1 MRNDLNDELPMD
13 AWGQRRMVQVGPS
26 RAKLRTLP
34 MLRDDMP
41 MAEWVALRN
50 DQKQGGGAISGGE
63 GAERLVGGDGG
74 DRLEGRSRSI
84 AQPARPDPRRT
95 EVFKP
100 GPDGKLHPVEGWH
113 TTGPFAFG
121 EWAGNVDWGG
131 VADDLATV
139 GFGAIS
145 GAGVEKLTLLEAA
158 RQIGSLYAMGKEVW
172 QAQNKAAARDS
183 ER

>member
-13 AWGQRRMVQVGPS
+13 AWVQRRMVQMGPS
-26 RAKLRTLP
+26 RAKIRTLP
-34 MLRDDMP
+34 ALRDDMP
-41 MAEWVALRN
+41 MVEWVALRN
-50 DQKQGGGAISGGE
+50 DGAGGGAISGGG

-100 GPDGKLHPVEGWH
+100 GADGKLHPVEGWH

-121 EWAGNVDWGG
+121 EWAKNVDWGG
-131 VADDLATV
+131 VADDLADIGTGVV
-139 GFGAIS
+139 GWLAP
-145 GAGVEKLTLLEAA
+145 GVLGPLEKLALFANVYRAGDDTRHELDDLD
-158 RQIGSLYAMGKEVW
+158 RRG
-172 QAQNKAAARDS
+172 R
-183 ER
+183 